1 MDVGAYD
8 DELLAA
14 IYDDDNRD
22 GPDHDFFRSVADEMS
37 AASITDLGCGTGILT
52 VTLAK
57 NGRRVTGIDPAA
69 AMLSH
74 AAARP
79 GGDRVEWRLGT
90 SELIDREANDLII
103 MSGNV
108 AMHIFDEAWEATLLD
123 IAQGLKPG
131 GRLVF
136 ETRNPLNEPW
146 KGWGGLAEV
155 RETSLGTVRETEAVS
170 RPDSDGLVTMTTS
183 HEFIDAERTI
193 ETILRLRFR
202 SAEALRRDLHSVG
215 LRIENLWSE
224 WSRTPFFG
232 SAEER
237 LIIVEASKGFD

>member
-1 MDVGAYD
+1 MDVGAYG

-22 GPDHDFFRSVADEMS
+22 GPDHDYFRALADEVS
-37 AASITDLGCGTGILT
+37 ASCITDLGCGTGILT

-57 NGRRVTGIDPAA
+57 KGRRVTGIDPAA
-69 AMLSH
+69 TMLSR
-74 AAARP
+74 AASRP
-79 GGDRVEWRLGT
+79 GGDQVEWRLGA
-90 SELIDREANDLII
+90 SELIDRDANDLIV

-108 AMHIFDEAWEATLLD
+108 AMHIIDEAWTATLLD

-146 KGWGGLAEV
+146 KEWGGLAEA
-155 RETSLGTVRETEAVS
+155 RETSVGTLRQTESVS
-170 RPDSDGLVTMTTS
+170 DPDSDGLVTMTTS

-193 ETILRLRFR
+193 ETTLRLRFR
-202 SAEALRRDLHSVG
+202 SAETLRRDLHSAG

-224 WSRTPFFG
+224 WSRTPFSG

-237 LIIVEASKGFD
+237 LIIVEASRELD

>member
-22 GPDHDFFRSVADEMS
+22 GPDHDYFRALADEVS
-37 AASITDLGCGTGILT
+37 ASCITDLGCGTGILT

-57 NGRRVTGIDPAA
+57 KGRRVTGIDPAA
-69 AMLSH
+69 TMLSR
-74 AAARP
+74 AASRP
-79 GGDRVEWRLGT
+79 GGDQVEWRLGA
-90 SELIDREANDLII
+90 SELIDRDANDLVV

-108 AMHIFDEAWEATLLD
+108 AMHIVGEAWETTLLD

-146 KGWGGLAEV
+146 KAWGGLAEA
-155 RETSLGTVRETEAVS
+155 RETSVGTLRQTESVS
-170 RPDSDGLVTMTTS
+170 DPDSDGLVTMTTS

-193 ETILRLRFR
+193 ETTLRLRFR
-202 SAEALRRDLHSVG
+202 SAETLRRDLHSAG

-224 WSRTPFFG
+224 WSRTPFSG

-237 LIIVEASKGFD
+237 LIIVEASRELD

>member
-1 MDVGAYD
+1 MDVGAYG

-22 GPDHDFFRSVADEMS
+22 GPDHDYFRALADEVS
-37 AASITDLGCGTGILT
+37 ASCITDLGCGTGILT

-57 NGRRVTGIDPAA
+57 KGRRVTGIDPAA
-69 AMLSH
+69 TMLSR
-74 AAARP
+74 ATSRP
-79 GGDRVEWRLGT
+79 GGDQVEWRLGA
-90 SELIDREANDLII
+90 SELIDRDANDLIV

-108 AMHIFDEAWEATLLD
+108 AMHIIDEAWTATLLD

-146 KGWGGLAEV
+146 KAWGGLAEA
-155 RETSLGTVRETEAVS
+155 RETSVGTLRQTESVS
-170 RPDSDGLVTMTTS
+170 DPDSDGLVTMTTS

-193 ETILRLRFR
+193 ETTLRLRFR
-202 SAEALRRDLHSVG
+202 SAETLRRDLHSAG
-215 LRIENLWSE
+215 LRIENMWSD
-224 WSRTPFFG
+224 WNRTPFTG

-237 LIIVEASKGFD
+237 LIIVEASRELD

>member
-22 GPDHDFFRSVADEMS
+22 GPDHDYFRALADEVS
-37 AASITDLGCGTGILT
+37 ASCITDLGCGTGILT

-57 NGRRVTGIDPAA
+57 KGRRVTGFDPAA
-69 AMLSH
+69 TMLSR
-74 AAARP
+74 AASRP
-79 GGDRVEWRLGT
+79 GGDQVEWRLGT
-90 SELIDREANDLII
+90 SELIDRDADDLII

-108 AMHIFDEAWEATLLD
+108 AMHIIDEAWTATLLD

-146 KGWGGLAEV
+146 KAWGGLAEA
-155 RETSLGTVRETEAVS
+155 RETSVGTLRQTESVS
-170 RPDSDGLVTMTTS
+170 DPDSDGLVTMTTS

-193 ETILRLRFR
+193 ETTLRLRFR
-202 SAEALRRDLHSVG
+202 SAETLRRDLHSAG

-224 WSRTPFFG
+224 WSRTPFSG

-237 LIIVEASKGFD
+237 LIIVEASRELD

>member
-1 MDVGAYD
+1 MDVGAYG

-22 GPDHDFFRSVADEMS
+22 GPDHDYFRALADEVS
-37 AASITDLGCGTGILT
+37 ASCITDLGCGTGILT

-57 NGRRVTGIDPAA
+57 KGRRVTCIDPAA
-69 AMLSH
+69 TMLSR
-74 AAARP
+74 AASRP
-79 GGDRVEWRLGT
+79 GGDQVEWRLGA
-90 SELIDREANDLII
+90 SELIDRDANDLVV

-108 AMHIFDEAWEATLLD
+108 AMHIIDEAWTATLLD

-146 KGWGGLAEV
+146 KAWGGLAEA
-155 RETSLGTVRETEAVS
+155 RETSVGTLRQTESVS
-170 RPDSDGLVTMTTS
+170 DPDSDGLVTMTTS

-193 ETILRLRFR
+193 ETTLRLRFR
-202 SAEALRRDLHSVG
+202 SAETLRRDLHSAG

-224 WSRTPFFG
+224 WSRTPFSG

-237 LIIVEASKGFD
+237 LIIVEASRELD

>member
-22 GPDHDFFRSVADEMS
+22 GPDHDYFRALADEVS
-37 AASITDLGCGTGILT
+37 ASCITDLGCGTGILT

-57 NGRRVTGIDPAA
+57 KGRRVTGIDPAA
-69 AMLSH
+69 TMLSR
-74 AAARP
+74 AASRP
-79 GGDRVEWRLGT
+79 GGDQVEWRLGA
-90 SELIDREANDLII
+90 SELIDRDANDLIV

-108 AMHIFDEAWEATLLD
+108 AMHIIDEAWTATLLD
-123 IAQGLKPG
+123 IARGLKPG

-146 KGWGGLAEV
+146 KAWGGLAEA
-155 RETSLGTVRETEAVS
+155 RETSVGTLRQTESVS
-170 RPDSDGLVTMTTS
+170 DPDSDGLVTMTTS

-193 ETILRLRFR
+193 ETTLRLRFR
-202 SAEALRRDLHSVG
+202 SAETLRRDLHSAG

-224 WSRTPFFG
+224 WSRTPFSG

-237 LIIVEASKGFD
+237 LIIVEASRELD